1 MEKRVRDLT
10 LDEFTQVLGSKA
22 PVPGGGGASAVA
34 ASVGVALGQMVA
46 SLTTGK
52 RRYADAQPRID
63 ALLPRLDALRAELLG
78 LADADAAAFEP
89 LSQVYR
95 MPKSTEG
102 ERAQRDQAMES
113 ALVGACEVPLQ
124 IMQAICEA
132 IGLVDEVARIG
143 SRMALSD
150 AGAAAALLESALK
163 AASLNVLIN
172 ARSMADEQK
181 SRAYLAQTEALVQK
195 GSAVARETYEYV
207 RSSL

>member
-1 MEKRVRDLT
+1 MEKWARDLT
-10 LDEFTQVLGSKA
+10 LDEFTKVLGSKA

-46 SLTTGK
+46 NLTTGK

-63 ALLPRLDALRAELLG
+63 VLLPRLDALREELLS
-78 LADADAAAFEP
+78 LADADAKAFEP
-89 LSQVYR
+89 LSRAYR
-95 MPKSTEG
+95 MPKSTED
-102 ERAQRDQAMES
+102 ERAQRDQAMEP
-113 ALVGACEVPLQ
+113 ALAGACEVPLQ

-132 IGLVDEVARIG
+132 IGIVDEVARIG

-150 AGAAAALLESALK
+150 AGAAAVLLESSLK

-181 SRAYLAQTEALVQK
+181 SRAYLAQSESLVQK
-195 GSAVARETYEYV
+195 GSSVARETYDYV
-207 RSSL
+207 RDTL

>member
-52 RRYADAQPRID
+52 RRYVDAQPRID
-63 ALLPRLDALRAELLG
+63 ALLPRLDALRAELLD

-89 LSQVYR
+89 LSRVYR
-95 MPKSTEG
+95 MPKSTES

-113 ALVGACEVPLQ
+113 ALVGACEAPLQ

-172 ARSMADEQK
+172 AHSMADEQK

>member
-63 ALLPRLDALRAELLG
+63 ALLPSLDALRAEFLD

-89 LSQVYR
+89 LSQVYH
-95 MPKSTEG
+95 MPKSTEA

-113 ALVGACEVPLQ
+113 ALVGACDAPLQ

-150 AGAAAALLESALK
+150 AGAAAAILESALK